1 MAEASVDSPVV
12 FITGGAG
19 GIGAATAQR
28 FIAGG
33 WRAAVVDKHRGRVV
47 EVAAQFGA
55 SALALECDVSQP
67 QSCHAAVA
75 STMATFGRI
84 DAVVAAAGLWTEG
97 PIDDV
102 TEDEFDRVMAVN
114 VKGVFF
120 TCQAAASAVRRT
132 HGSITLI
139 ASDAGLQANKGA
151 AVYCASKAAV
161 VLLAKTLALDLAPD
175 GVRVNAVCPGDVMSP
190 MLQSQADTYGSANPA
205 GYLDS
210 LLSKYPQGELSRF
223 IETDEVAEVLW
234 FLAQPSSRPITG
246 SALSIDF
253 GLSAGVQ

>member
-1 MAEASVDSPVV
+1 MDEANVDSPVV

-19 GIGAATAQR
+19 GIGTATARR
-28 FIAGG
+28 FIAAG
-33 WRAAVVDKHRGRVV
+33 WRAALVDKNRERVL
-47 EVAAQFGA
+47 EVAESLGR
-55 SALALECDVSQP
+55 SAVAIECDVSQP

-75 STMATFGRI
+75 STIAAFGRI
-84 DAVVAAAGLWTEG
+84 DSVVAAAGLWTEG
-97 PIDDV
+97 LIDSV

-120 TCQAAASAVRRT
+120 TCQAAVSAVRLTR
-132 HGSITLI
+132 GSMTLI

-151 AVYCASKAAV
+151 VVYCASKAAV

-175 GVRVNAVCPGDVMSP
+175 GVRVNSVCPGDVMSP
-190 MLQSQADTYGSANPA
+190 MLQAQADTYGGADPA
-205 GYLDS
+205 GYLAS
-210 LLSKYPQGELSRF
+210 LLSKYPQGESARF
-223 IETDEVAEVLW
+223 IKTDEVAELLW